1 MIADIISN
9 KKLNQIVLFVRWRKL
24 NISTVY
30 ITQTYFPVPKG
41 VRINCTHFVIMEIPN
56 KQELQQ
62 IVISHSSDINSKDF
76 MNLFKKCIA
85 KPYILAIDTTLT

>member
-1 MIADIISN
+1 
-9 KKLNQIVLFVRWRKL
+9 
-24 NISTVY
+24 
-30 ITQTYFPVPKG
+30 
-41 VRINCTHFVIMEIPN
+41 MEIPN